1 MMVMHTSFFGVGGRQ
16 VWGRKPR
23 LCSDGGIVSG
33 HIPLL
38 LPPARAILLGILSCT
53 RRSDMTLCP
62 REYSEVLYRRRD
74 KAGQLSFE
82 HDSSV
87 SFASSFRISQH
98 PGHEQQPGQ
107 GTEFQKNSFVI

>member
-1 MMVMHTSFFGVGGRQ
+1 MQPSFFALSARQ
-16 VWGRKPR
+16 VRGEQPR
-23 LCSDGGIVSG
+23 LCSDGGLVSG

-107 GTEFQKNSFVI
+107 DTEFQQNSFVI